1 MNGSDGKALTGGTG
15 EQYCGP
21 FVLGIDQSTQG
32 TKVLL
37 FDRDGA
43 IVYRADRPHRQIIN
57 DKGWV
62 SHDPDEIY
70 TNLISAVREIT
81 ETIPG
86 SDVTIA
92 AVGISNQ
99 RETCAVWNDAGM
111 PVLPAIVWQCGRAA
125 AVTEAIEAADPDA
138 AARVKAVT
146 GLNLS
151 PYFSAAK
158 MAWYMQQP
166 EIKAAAAA
174 GQGLH
179 LGTMDSYLVYRL
191 TGGKVF
197 RTDVGNASR
206 TQLMDLSS
214 LRWSDEML
222 ALFGIPAAMLPE
234 ITDSNG
240 IGSGAAA
247 SDTGTDTDGFGTTD
261 FEGLLPS
268 PVPILG
274 VLGDS
279 HAALFG
285 HGCTQPGMAKA
296 TYGTGSSIMMN
307 TGDTLTESR
316 DLVSCAAW
324 RIDGVPAYCLEG
336 NINYTGAVITWLK
349 DDVHLIDSVSE
360 LEPLVLTANPDD
372 TAVLVPAFTGL
383 SAPYWDSSAR
393 AALVNMSRTTG
404 RAEIAKAAQCS
415 IAYQIRDVLAAMSS
429 DAGMA
434 LTEIRVDGGPTRNRT
449 LMQFQSDIAACR
461 LMVPDREE
469 LSAMG
474 AAYLAG
480 ITAGIYD
487 AENIRSTASYTAYVP
502 GMDTAERAGLLGRWQ
517 EAVNS
522 VLGR

>member
-1 MNGSDGKALTGGTG
+1 MNAADGKVLNGR
-15 EQYCGP
+15 GP

-37 FDRDGA
+37 FDRDGS
-43 IVYRADRPHRQIIN
+43 IICRTDRPHRQIIN

-62 SHDPDEIY
+62 SHDPGEIY
-70 TNLISAVREIT
+70 HNLIDAVREIT
-81 ETIPG
+81 GAYPG
-86 SDVTIA
+86 CITDTA

-99 RETCAVWNDAGM
+99 RETCAVWDDTGA

-125 AVTEAIEAADPDA
+125 AITEAIKASDPAA
-138 AARVKAVT
+138 AARVKEIT

-166 EIKAAAAA
+166 EVKAAAE
-174 GQGLH
+174 QGATIH

-191 TGGKVF
+191 TGGRVF
-197 RTDVGNASR
+197 RTDAGNASR
-206 TQLMDLSS
+206 MQLMDLTALTWSS
-214 LRWSDEML
+214 EML
-222 ALFGIPAAMLPE
+222 DLFGIPAAALPE
-234 ITDSNG
+234 IADSN
-240 IGSGAAA
+240 S
-247 SDTGTDTDGFGTTD
+247 TGFGATD
-261 FEGLLPS
+261 FEGLLQTPA
-268 PVPILG
+268 PILG

-285 HGCTQPGMAKA
+285 HGCILPGMAKA

-307 TGDTLTESR
+307 TGDTLIRSR

-324 RIDGVPAYCLEG
+324 RIHGIPAYCLEG

-360 LEPLVLTANPDD
+360 LEPLVLTANPED
-372 TAVLVPAFTGL
+372 TTVLVPAFTGL
-383 SAPYWDSSAR
+383 SAPYWDSNAR
-393 AALVNMSRTTG
+393 ASIVNMSRTTG

-415 IAYQIRDVLAAMSS
+415 IAYQIQDVLSAMSR

-449 LMQFQSDIAACR
+449 LMQFQSDIADCR
-461 LMVPDREE
+461 LMVPDHEE

-487 AENIRSTASYTAYVP
+487 AEHIRDASSYTAYAP
-502 GMDTAERAGLLGRWQ
+502 AMEEAERAALLDRWQ
-517 EAVNS
+517 DAVRG
-522 VLGR
+522 VLDRGAAE

>member
-15 EQYCGP
+15 EQHCGP

-37 FDRDGA
+37 FDRAGA

-86 SDVTIA
+86 SDASIA

-99 RETCAVWNDAGM
+99 RETCAVWDDAGM

-125 AVTEAIEAADPDA
+125 AITEAIEAEDPDA

-166 EIKAAAAA
+166 EIKAAADA
-174 GQGLH
+174 GEGLH
-179 LGTMDSYLVYRL
+179 LGTMDSFLVYRL

-197 RTDVGNASR
+197 RTDAGNASR

-214 LRWSDEML
+214 LTWSSEML
-222 ALFGIPAAMLPE
+222 DLFGIHAATLPE
-234 ITDSNG
+234 ISDSN
-240 IGSGAAA
+240 STA
-247 SDTGTDTDGFGTTD
+247 FGETD
-261 FEGLLPS
+261 FEDLLQTPA
-268 PVPILG
+268 PVLG

-285 HGCTQPGMAKA
+285 HGCVLPGMAKT

-307 TGDTLTESR
+307 TGDTLIRSR
-316 DLVSCAAW
+316 DLVSCTAW

-349 DDVHLIDSVSE
+349 DDVRLIDSVSE
-360 LEPLVLTANPDD
+360 LEPLVLTANPED
-372 TAVLVPAFTGL
+372 TTILVPAFTGL
-383 SAPYWDSSAR
+383 SAPYWDSNAR
-393 AALVNMSRTTG
+393 ASIVNMSRTTG

-415 IAYQIRDVLAAMSS
+415 IAYQIRDVLAAMSR

-434 LTEIRVDGGPTRNRT
+434 LTETRVDGGPTRNRT
-449 LMQFQSDIAACR
+449 LMQFQSDIADCR
-461 LMVPDREE
+461 LMVPDHEE

-487 AENIRSTASYTAYVP
+487 AENIRSAASYTAYEP
-502 GMDTAERAGLLGRWQ
+502 GMDAAERTELLGRWQ
-517 EAVNS
+517 EAVNG